1 MNIIVGILLGTA
13 FYFILADLFR
23 IPHMKTSKAVN
34 NLCKLQSEHTSSID
48 IWLGNLASFIS
59 KHIPVNEFKRQELE
73 ADLKTAQMEIT
84 PEMFMANAIV
94 KSLLIGVFAIPVYF
108 FMPIM
113 SPLIL
118 VLAFILYRMNIKGVS
133 NRIKAKRTKIED
145 DLPRLVSTI
154 EKKLKYQRSIV
165 DILKDFT
172 KCACPELK
180 NELEITIADMRSGN
194 EEAAILR
201 LENRV
206 GSSMMSDVCRGF
218 ITLIHG
224 DAAVSYWNSLAMK
237 FADIKRRRL
246 RIEAEKIPKKVKRLS
261 MCLLCCFML
270 IYIVVI
276 VEQIMTSVGMMF
288 G

>member
-1 MNIIVGILLGTA
+1 
-13 FYFILADLFR
+13 
-23 IPHMKTSKAVN
+23 
-34 NLCKLQSEHTSSID
+34 
-48 IWLGNLASFIS
+48 
-59 KHIPVNEFKRQELE
+59 
-73 ADLKTAQMEIT
+73 
-84 PEMFMANAIV
+84 MANAIV
-94 KSLLIGVFAIPVYF
+94 KSSLIGVFAIPVYF